1 MFGTYEKFT
10 LVRAPY
16 ARRGSVIYLYEDF
29 EKHGLLRLGMQKSG
43 DMISGTDFLFDIALT
58 KNGASVPYTY
68 FADAGSLRLTSGDA
82 YVEFAITD
90 RQHVRIRGNGAGARL
105 TLISTNPPIPERTP
119 GFARALRGIY
129 SMPKGGAEADFG
141 KYGRVFINALAG
153 AFHYDAPYNE
163 NGYYNSLT
171 YNFLPDVQTG
181 RFDAALHE
189 YDDGEIYPYG
199 HYEPFDQL
207 VSDNRADFESF
218 KRGYRSV
225 AKGYEETA
233 NYAMWTVWS
242 HRAAPRS
249 FIKSPIIFFHHQWA
263 VVAASW
269 QQSYNAMP
277 MQNNLKEAWRL
288 ICTMFEYQDE
298 RTGRLPGM
306 LAYTGVAAGLQPPFQ
321 GFALEFLLRNVGEDI
336 IPQEDCAR
344 MFPKF
349 AKWVNYWTTYR
360 SADLGAA
367 APRPQPAVQPSSDVT
382 EIQSP
387 HEAGW
392 DDASNFKDG
401 FPASDPNTMAFLVL
415 LMECTARLARGAGLR
430 KEATDWMDRAQKL
443 TKIIIDDYWDGEK
456 FVTKVKGKPVDAMS
470 LACYQ
475 PIILGKRLPRKIIN
489 KVAERLMAPGEW
501 LTEIGLASESM
512 RSPLVTFGISF
523 VCGRVVAPQNM
534 IISVG
539 LQAAGKQKEAEEIAR
554 RYCDQVKKEGIILG
568 FAPYDHFPLTG
579 EPAPDQPRPFATDGW
594 PWTSWCANSF
604 MTMASSVL
612 A

>member
-1 MFGTYEKFT
+1 MFGTYEKFD

-29 EKHGLLRLGMQKSG
+29 YKRGLLRLGMHKSG
-43 DMISGTDFLFDIALT
+43 DMISGTDFLFDIAMT
-58 KNGASVPYTY
+58 KNGADVAYTY
-68 FADAGSLRLTSGDA
+68 FADAGSLKLSSGDA
-82 YVEFAITD
+82 FVEFAITD
-90 RQHVRIRGNGAGARL
+90 RQHLRIRGRGAGARL
-105 TLISTNPPIPERTP
+105 TLASTNPAPPPSPESERGLEP
-119 GFARALRGIY
+119 SSARALRGVY
-129 SMPKGGAEADFG
+129 SKPRGGVEADFG
-141 KYGRVFINALAG
+141 RYGRVFIKALAG
-153 AFHYDAPYNE
+153 AFHCDAPYNE
-163 NGYYNSLT
+163 NGRCESLT
-171 YNFLPDVQTG
+171 YNLLPSAETG
-181 RFDAALHE
+181 EFDAAFHE
-189 YDDGEIYPYG
+189 YDGEEIYPFG
-199 HYEPFDQL
+199 WYEPFDKL
-207 VSDNRADFESF
+207 VADNIEDFESF
-218 KRGYRSV
+218 KRGYRPV

-233 NYAMWTVWS
+233 SYAVWTIWS
-242 HRAAPRS
+242 HRVNPRGY
-249 FIKSPIIFFHHQWA
+249 IKSPAMILHHQWA
-263 VVAASW
+263 IVAASW

-277 MQNNLKEAWRL
+277 MQRDLKEAWRL
-288 ICTMFEYQDE
+288 ICSLFDYQDE

-306 LAYTGVAAGLQPPFQ
+306 LAYSGAVAGMQPPFQ
-321 GFALEFLLRNVGEDI
+321 GFALEFLIRNVGEDV
-336 IPQEDCAR
+336 IPTEDCAR
-344 MFPKF
+344 MYPKF
-349 AKWVNYWTTYR
+349 AKWINYWATYR
-360 SADLGAA
+360 SAG
-367 APRPQPAVQPSSDVT
+367 VGDVT
-382 EIQSP
+382 AIQSP
-387 HEAGW
+387 HESGW

-415 LMECTARLARGAGLR
+415 LMECTARLARGAGLER
-430 KEATDWMDRAQKL
+430 DADKWDARAAKL
-443 TKIIIDDYWDGEK
+443 TKTIVEDFWDGEK
-456 FVTKVKGKPVDAMS
+456 FVTKVKGEPVDSMS

-489 KVAERLMAPGEW
+489 KVAEQLMKPGEW
-501 LTEIGLASESM
+501 LTEMGLASESM

-594 PWTSWCANSF
+594 PWNSWCANCF